1 MVTTVPSVPEFD
13 LWMAELDYLAS
24 ADAPTRRAQFA
35 IRTAER
41 AQCLARAAG
50 TNPVDELLDARGKVT
65 TAPARRILERAIGYV
80 RADQSLS
87 AALDRT
93 LSR

>member
-1 MVTTVPSVPEFD
+1 MPTLVPAVPEFD

-24 ADAPTRRAQFA
+24 CDIKTRKAQFA

-50 TNPVDELLDARGKVT
+50 TDPVDELLDARGKVT
-65 TAPARRILERAIGYV
+65 TDRARHILERAIGYV

-87 AALDRT
+87 GDLHRGS
-93 LSR
+93 SR